1 MNHQPYTLES
11 LPRKVVNFIR
21 RRDQVTQ
28 ERINDAFEYILRSPF
43 RHENPTIIK
52 RLRGTKRERYRY
64 RIGDIRFIYRV
75 DRQKRTI
82 RIIQIDNRGDI
93 Y

>member
-11 LPRKVVNFIR
+11 LPKKVVNFIQ
-21 RRDQVTQ
+21 RRDQRTQ
-28 ERINDAFEYILRSPF
+28 QRINDAFEYILHSPF
-43 RHENPTIIK
+43 RHKNPTIIK
-52 RLRGTKRERYRY
+52 QLRGIKRERYRY
-64 RIGDIRFIYRV
+64 RIGEIRFIYRV
-75 DRQKRTI
+75 NREKRTI